1 MRLPETWAE
10 VRLTDIC
17 ELNPRLST
25 GDRPS
30 DDLPVT
36 FVPMSAVNESRGVID
51 KPEERTFGE
60 VAKGYTSF
68 RERDV
73 LFAKV
78 TPCMEN
84 GKAAIA
90 GQLVNGLGFGSTE
103 FHVLRPRPAVLPEF
117 VLSFVRQQAF
127 RDRAASAFVGTG
139 GLQRVPPDF
148 LARVKLSLPTLP
160 EQQRIVDVLHQAEA
174 VEKLRNDF
182 DALLLRTKRQL
193 FIEMFGDPNPR
204 FNNRWPLE
212 RLGKSVTVAT
222 GGTPSREQSDSYGS
236 THAWVKSTDLK
247 DNAIVA
253 TEERISELG
262 IQRSNAKIHPAQT
275 VMLAMYGQGQTRGR
289 TGKLLIEAACNQ
301 ACAALL
307 PSDELLPDYLWVWL
321 QLSYE
326 SVRALG
332 RGGQQENLNLDIVR
346 GITLPKPPTPLQQ
359 EFSRRLNR
367 LLVLFENSSAACA
380 QLSQLQAVLSIEA
393 LTGDAT
399 AAWREKHAAEV
410 AEAVRTRDGL
420 LRESGARISLSA
432 SASASALATATVQ
445 ADLTVRPARHWL
457 LGELSEFQRQVL
469 TAFTAYCQVSREPLL
484 VEDPDVFARF
494 CDDTAVAERL
504 QIFGTSHGNR
514 IRRTLSQLA
523 ALGLIAKVTLPKV
536 DPESGERDY
545 LKAFRPLRNDEFTR
559 MADVQTLRKALSA
572 DDDHEHFHFQAQ
584 LDYETS
590 ERAGAGGMFQ
600 VISIEDDEGKDFTH
614 LVDRGRRY
622 ASLDD
627 LEVDLASTLKV
638 AAKQIE
644 LEEK

>member
-25 GDRPS
+25 EVRPS

-36 FVPMSAVNESRGVID
+36 FVPMSAVNEVSGVID

-68 RERDV
+68 CEGDV

-84 GKAAIA
+84 GKAAVA
-90 GQLVNGLGFGSTE
+90 VQLANGLGFGSTE
-103 FHVLRPRPAVLPEF
+103 FHVLRPTPAVLPEF
-117 VLSFVRQQAF
+117 VFTFVRQQGF

-148 LARVKLSLPTLP
+148 LARVKVPLPTLP
-160 EQQRIVDVLHQAEA
+160 EQQRIVNVLQQAEA
-174 VEKLRNDF
+174 TSQVN
-182 DALLLRTKRQL
+182 
-193 FIEMFGDPNPR
+193 
-204 FNNRWPLE
+204 E
-212 RLGKSVTVAT
+212 R
-222 GGTPSREQSDSYGS
+222 REHLD
-236 THAWVKSTDLK
+236 H
-247 DNAIVA
+247 
-253 TEERISELG
+253 
-262 IQRSNAKIHPAQT
+262 
-275 VMLAMYGQGQTRGR
+275 
-289 TGKLLIEAACNQ
+289 LIK
-301 ACAALL
+301 AAL
-307 PSDELLPDYLWVWL
+307 D
-321 QLSYE
+321 Q
-326 SVRALG
+326 
-332 RGGQQENLNLDIVR
+332 
-346 GITLPKPPTPLQQ
+346 
-359 EFSRRLNR
+359 
-367 LLVLFENSSAACA
+367 LVLGCDEGKWEQLGSLVKTRYGTSVSA
-380 QLSQLQAVLSIEA
+380 
-393 LTGDAT
+393 DAT
-399 AAWREKHAAEV
+399 ADTGVPVLRIPNVMGGEIDVEDMKYVELTQAELDRLSLTTSDVLIVRSNGNPEYVGRSAPITEDACQSAIVYASYLIRLRADPARLLPEYLSSFLNSAYGRAAMRNAIRTTAGQSNLSGENLAKVRLPVPDLAEQDRFRRLWLQVREIRRLVTKSEDAATALRSALSIHALSGDLTAQWREHH
-410 AEAVRTRDGL
+410 AEALSEAAFSRDQL
-420 LRESGARISLSA
+420 LRERGAKIAISTTITVTPSA
-432 SASASALATATVQ
+432 QTDA
-445 ADLTVRPARHWL
+445 TVRPARHWL
-457 LGELSEFQRQVL
+457 LGELSEFQRQML
-469 TAFTAYCQVSREPLL
+469 TAFNAYCQASGEPLL

-494 CDDTAVAERL
+494 CDDTTVTEQL
-504 QIFGTSHGNR
+504 QVFGASHGNR

-572 DDDHEHFHFQAQ
+572 DDDHEHYHFQAQ

-614 LVDRGRRY
+614 LVDQGRHY

-627 LEVDLASTLKV
+627 LKVDLASTLKV